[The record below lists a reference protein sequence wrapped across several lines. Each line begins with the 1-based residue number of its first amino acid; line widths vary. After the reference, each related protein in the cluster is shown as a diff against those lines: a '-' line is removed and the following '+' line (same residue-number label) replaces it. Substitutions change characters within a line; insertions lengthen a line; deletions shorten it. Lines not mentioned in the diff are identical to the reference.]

1 MVYTLFFK
9 SVELFKKIQ
18 SGGTKLQDAKELWN
32 IFKSNLN
39 KLSKG
44 IFKSEEQKSALD
56 NIILL
61 CKSRQAVIKLFN
73 EYSLIASEAK
83 TQSKIWTRTEILSPK
98 QMLQRL
104 PIALAQVKVGNTSE
118 NLLNE
123 IRQIIYSLYRE
134 KEIVKKAHNNIMN
147 SIKL

>member
-83 TQSKIWTRTEILSPK
+83 TQSRIWTRTESGLK
-98 QMLQRL
+98 
-104 PIALAQVKVGNTSE
+104 
-118 NLLNE
+118 
-123 IRQIIYSLYRE
+123 
-134 KEIVKKAHNNIMN
+134 
-147 SIKL
+147 